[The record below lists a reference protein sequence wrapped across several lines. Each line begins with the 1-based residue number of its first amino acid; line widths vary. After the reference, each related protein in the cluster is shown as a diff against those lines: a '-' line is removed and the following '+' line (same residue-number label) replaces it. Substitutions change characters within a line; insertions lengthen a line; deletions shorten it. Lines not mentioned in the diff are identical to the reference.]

1 MTKEEVLAG
10 LKDIISV
17 VKPKLNL
24 DNVTMDSQ
32 LVSELG
38 IDSLS
43 MLLVALAIEEKFQ
56 IKFEPTSTFNTAG
69 EVCDYVMAAK
79 K

>member
-1 MTKEEVLAG
+1 MTREEIFAG
-10 LKDIISV
+10 LKEIITV
-17 VKPKLNL
+17 VKPRLNL
-24 DNVTMDSQ
+24 DTVTMDSQ

-43 MLLVALAIEEKFQ
+43 MLLVALAIEDKFQ
-56 IKFEPTSTFNTAG
+56 IKFEPTTRFNTVA
-69 EVCDYVMAAK
+69 EVCDCIMAAK

>member
-1 MTKEEVLAG
+1 MTKEEIFEG
-10 LKDIISV
+10 LKVIIAI
-17 VKPKLNL
+17 VKPKLNVEKVAM
-24 DNVTMDSQ
+24 NSQ

-43 MLLVALAIEEKFQ
+43 MLLVALAIEEKFK
-56 IKFEPTSTFNTAG
+56 IKFAPTSPFNTVE
-69 EVCDYVMAAK
+69 EVCDYISAAK